1 VWFLFHHKK
10 GTKAVSGGRVLE
22 ERCPT
27 CRRTTRFHEV
37 EVSEKLGVWFVD
49 VIGDSERAFRCG
61 ECGDTFDLRD
71 PSSATSARVATP
83 AATKTGMDRVEQMA
97 AEQRRRDAAGKAKA
111 AEMSIRIDDE
121 LAELKKR
128 MGKG

>member
-1 VWFLFHHKK
+1 VWFLFHRKT
-10 GTKAVSGGRVLE
+10 GTKAVSGGRVLT

-27 CRRTTRFHEV
+27 CKRTTRFHEV

-71 PSSATSARVATP
+71 HSP
-83 AATKTGMDRVEQMA
+83 AKPAPAPTKTGMDRVEQMA

-111 AEMSIRIDDE
+111 AAISTRIDDE

>member
-1 VWFLFHHKK
+1 VWFLFHHNK
-10 GTKAVSGGRVLE
+10 GTKAVAGGRVLT

-27 CRRTTRFHEV
+27 CKRTTRFHEV
-37 EVSEKLGVWFVD
+37 EVSEKLGVWFID
-49 VIGDSERAFRCG
+49 VIGDTERAFRCG
-61 ECGDTFDLRD
+61 ECGDVFDLRD
-71 PSSATSARVATP
+71 RSSASAPAVTPP
-83 AATKTGMDRVEQMA
+83 AALTGMDRVEQMA

-111 AEMSIRIDDE
+111 AEISTRIDDE